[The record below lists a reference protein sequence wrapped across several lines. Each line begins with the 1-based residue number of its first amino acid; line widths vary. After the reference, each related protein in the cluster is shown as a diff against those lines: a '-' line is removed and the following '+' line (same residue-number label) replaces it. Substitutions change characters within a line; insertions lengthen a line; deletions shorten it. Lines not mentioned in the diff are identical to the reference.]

1 MGDPETGGAAGTSA
15 ERPGTSLG
23 ARLDRLFR
31 VSLPRGR
38 QWSNAEVAAEVKK
51 ANPDLRVSGPYLS
64 MLRTGRRTS
73 PSMDLL
79 VALARFFGV
88 NPSYFFDDEDGHG
101 ERVRAQLEQ
110 LAMLRERGVVGIAQR
125 AVGLPRSNLDL
136 ITALLDQ
143 ARRQRGLPPVTDTDT
158 DRPED

>member
-1 MGDPETGGAAGTSA
+1 MSDEVTS
-15 ERPGTSLG
+15 PLT

-31 VSLPRGR
+31 VSRPRGR
-38 QWSNAEVAAEVKK
+38 QWSNAEVAAEIKR

-79 VALARFFGV
+79 AALARFFGV
-88 NPSYFFDDEDGHG
+88 SPSYFFDDEDG

-110 LAMLRERGVVGIAQR
+110 LAMLRDRGVVGIAQR

-143 ARRQRGLPPVTDTDT
+143 ARRQRGLPPVTDE
-158 DRPED
+158 PEE